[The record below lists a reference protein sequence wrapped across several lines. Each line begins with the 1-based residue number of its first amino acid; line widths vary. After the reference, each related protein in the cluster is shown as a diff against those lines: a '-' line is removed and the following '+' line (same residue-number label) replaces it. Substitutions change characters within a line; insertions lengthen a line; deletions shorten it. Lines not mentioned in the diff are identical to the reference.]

1 MFINYT
7 PFPGISFDNF
17 DVKRMLNTTTVVRG
31 KFKFHTTEKTGEWE
45 LRPDPDQGEL
55 FDEDMYYDDDLTQ
68 SVQFESDFAPFK
80 PKTDVIFNGYA
91 YAPDNQPQKQW
102 QCGIKVEQGEDSL
115 LAKVLNVTGKR
126 EWEKVPALGWRLN
139 TPKPA
144 LKVSLRAS
152 NAYGG
157 NYEEDAPDK
166 PDEKKWK
173 NRYSENPAGCG
184 FLHKKDK
191 TKIQKAPQIEYQDDP
206 INSTHDNHKPAG
218 FGWVFRHSTSRLKKA
233 GSYDDKWLE
242 NDHPFYP
249 KDFKDAHYQ
258 GAPED
263 QQIEGYLKGNE
274 KISLVYLLPNNRMQ
288 SFTLPDYKLLFQYRM
303 KDGEDLLGEMN
314 LDTVVIDTESKDSN
328 DWRVYI
334 TWRARTPAQTN
345 SIKTEAMMIVPD
357 SHKAEAEPE
366 DNRDVAQGV
375 SHG

>member
-31 KFKFHTTEKTGEWE
+31 KFKFHSTEKIGEWE

-55 FDEDMYYDDDLTQ
+55 FDEDIYYDDDLTQ
-68 SVQFESDFAPFK
+68 PVQFESDFAPFK
-80 PKTDVIFNGYA
+80 PRTDVVFNGYA

-102 QCGIKVEQGEDSL
+102 QCGIKVERKDTSL
-115 LAKVLNVTGKR
+115 LTKIINVTGER
-126 EWEKVPALGWRLN
+126 EWERVAVLGWRLN
-139 TPKPA
+139 NPQPA
-144 LKVSLRAS
+144 RKVSLRAS

-157 NYEEDAPDK
+157 DYEENVPDK

-173 NRYSENPAGCG
+173 SRYLENPAGCG

-191 TKIQKAPQIEYQDDP
+191 TKIRKAPQIEYPDDP
-206 INSTHDNHKPAG
+206 INSTTDNHKPAG
-218 FGWVFRHSTSRLKKA
+218 FGWKLRHSASRIKKA
-233 GSYDDKWLE
+233 GSYDDQWLE

-249 KDFKDAHYQ
+249 KDFKESHFQ

-263 QQIEGYLKGNE
+263 QQIKGYLKGNE
-274 KISLVYLLPNNRMQ
+274 KISLVYLLPNSRLQ
-288 SFTLPDYKLLFQYRM
+288 SFILPDYKLLFQYRII
-303 KDGEDLLGEMN
+303 KQENLLGTMN
-314 LDTVVIDTESKDSN
+314 IDTVVIDTESEKLE

-334 TWRARTPAQTN
+334 TWRSRTPAVPESTQ
-345 SIKTEAMMIVPD
+345 TEAMMIVPD
-357 SHKAEAEPE
+357 SHKAETEPE
-366 DNRDVAQGV
+366 DDRDVAQGV